1 MHIVIC
7 PKKRN
12 ENLLMKV
19 IFAVGFSSLVGL
31 SGIMNGMISAEQST
45 ANNNNHSDAVAAT
58 SEDILPPSVD

>member
-45 ANNNNHSDAVAAT
+45 ASNNNHSDAAAAT
-58 SEDILPPSVD
+58 SKDILPPNAN

>member
-19 IFAVGFSSLVGL
+19 IFAVAFSSLVGL

-45 ANNNNHSDAVAAT
+45 ANNSHSDAVAAT

>member
-19 IFAVGFSSLVGL
+19 IFAVAFSSLVGL
-31 SGIMNGMISAEQST
+31 SGIMNGMIFAEQST
-45 ANNNNHSDAVAAT
+45 ASNNNHSDAAAAA
-58 SEDILPPSVD
+58 SEDILPPSAN